1 MTIQKK
7 ELDNLMNTLKINQEK
22 IDQKSYEIEF
32 YKQQMNKYNQLMGKQ
47 IEDEKKKKDILER
60 SEKKYNKTLKD
71 TKVKLEY
78 TEIGLEIEVNNEKI
92 KNQFLKN
99 TISTLSSDI
108 PEFKQIFDNNNK
120 VNEKRPS
127 TSYNNNNNI
136 LRNNSRPQSSKNFKK

>member
-1 MTIQKK
+1 
-7 ELDNLMNTLKINQEK
+7 MNTLKINQEK
-22 IDQKSYEIEF
+22 IDNKSNEIEF
-32 YKQQMNKYNQLMGKQ
+32 YKKQMNKYNQLMGKQ

-108 PEFKQIFDNNNK
+108 PEFKQIFNNNI
-120 VNEKRPS
+120 NEKRPS
-127 TSYNNNNNI
+127 TSSNNNNK
-136 LRNNSRPQSSKNFKK
+136 NNTLKNNFRPQSSKKF